1 MFPEVSQLLFSTAP
15 CWNTNCARGDAS
27 LSTSAVS
34 DSYNSFIVVQ
44 YAFRAVVAVYKGTF
58 VPHSVVMDVIE
69 VIGQHRV
76 QRLHSVATATVP

>member
-1 MFPEVSQLLFSTAP
+1 MFPDVSQLLFSAAP

-34 DSYNSFIVVQ
+34 DSYDSFIVVQ
-44 YAFRAVVAVYKGTF
+44 YAIRAVVSVNKGTY

-69 VIGQHRV
+69 VIGQHMV
-76 QRLHSVATATVP
+76 QRLHCVATATVP

>member
-15 CWNTNCARGDAS
+15 CWNTYCARGDAS

-34 DSYNSFIVVQ
+34 DSYDSFIVLQ
-44 YAFRAVVAVYKGTF
+44 SAIRAAVSVNKGMF
-58 VPHSVVMDVIE
+58 VPRLVVMDVIE

-76 QRLHSVATATVP
+76 QRLHCVATATVP